1 MDSVIASVFLPAAL
15 AVVMLGLGLSLTV
28 DDFARAARRPRAVV
42 VALTLQL
49 LVLPAL
55 CFGLVVAFG
64 LPRYWRSG

>member
-28 DDFARAARRPRAVV
+28 DDFARATRRSRTVV

-55 CFGLVVAFG
+55 CFGLVVAFD

>member
-15 AVVMLGLGLSLTV
+15 AVVMLGLGMSLTV
-28 DDFARAARRPRAVV
+28 DDFARTARQPRAVA

-55 CFGLVVAFG
+55 CFGLVVASD
-64 LPRYWRSG
+64 LPRCWRSG